1 MGVDFDLASALTLR
15 ADLFGDDP
23 ALIQGDMVIS
33 WAGLEDQSARL
44 AGFLAAHGVG
54 PGDRVAIGTTN
65 RPEYLITLLAAVK
78 LRAVAVNVN
87 FRYRAGELGQVLA
100 ASRSVVLVHDSALAA
115 AVPAGRAA
123 APLVRLVLS
132 AERES
137 AALADST
144 EFAEALQTAPR
155 PRPAPDPGA
164 QWLLFTGGTT
174 GLPKAVVQPQRRV
187 VRDLSGLGFG
197 LLGAE
202 APEEPGEAVRVLRE
216 RHAGRPMVLT
226 GPPLMHATGLYFTL
240 GGLLAGGAA
249 VLLAGRRF
257 DPAELLA
264 AVGRHRVTDVVMV
277 GDAFA
282 LPIADELD
290 RAAAAGRRYQ
300 LSSLRAMRS
309 VGASWSP
316 AVKRRLLAHADIT
329 LSDTLSATEGG
340 PFALSVSDRRTP
352 DAELGAF
359 RLAPGAR
366 LLPVDA
372 AGDVPGEAVG
382 VLAAPAPPGVH
393 YEDDPERTAQTFRE
407 VDGVLY
413 TVPGDLAALNPD
425 GTLRLL
431 GRGSGVINTGGE
443 KVYAGEVEEA
453 LRGYPGVDDAIVIGV
468 PDPRW
473 GSAVAAVVA
482 AAGPTPDPGEL
493 RAHVAAVLADY
504 KKPRQVAVVAQLR
517 RTATGKADLRWA
529 RDLITGKE
537 TP

>member
-33 WAGLEDQSARL
+33 WAELEDQSARL

-123 APLVRLVLS
+123 APLIRLVLS

-187 VRDLSGLGFG
+187 VRDLTGLGFG

-216 RHAGRPMVLT
+216 RHAGRPVVLT

-249 VLLAGRRF
+249 VLLAGRWF

-290 RAAAAGRRYQ
+290 RAAAVGRRYH

-309 VGASWSP
+309 VGAGWSP

-372 AGDVPGEAVG
+372 AGYVPGEAVG
-382 VLAAPAPPGVH
+382 VLAAPARLESITRTTPSARHRPSGKSTGCCIPCRATWPRSTPTAPCGCSAGEAGSSIPAVRRCTPARWRKRCADTPVSTTRSSSGCPIRAGAAPSPPLSRPPG
-393 YEDDPERTAQTFRE
+393 PRPIPASS
-407 VDGVLY
+407 
-413 TVPGDLAALNPD
+413 
-425 GTLRLL
+425 
-431 GRGSGVINTGGE
+431 GRMWPPSWPTTRNHDRSPSSRSC
-443 KVYAGEVEEA
+443 AGRRPA
-453 LRGYPGVDDAIVIGV
+453 
-468 PDPRW
+468 
-473 GSAVAAVVA
+473 
-482 AAGPTPDPGEL
+482 
-493 RAHVAAVLADY
+493 
-504 KKPRQVAVVAQLR
+504 R
-517 RTATGKADLRWA
+517 RTLGGPAT
-529 RDLITGKE
+529 
-537 TP
+537 